1 MGDHPIVRTGCG
13 GKGCMFHSAIG
24 YRAKMYADFT
34 YQRMVTNAIVWASSR
49 NNPILRSIQ

>member
-13 GKGCMFHSAIG
+13 GKGCMFCSAIG